1 MALVD
6 VLAPTD
12 FILNSP
18 IAQAD
23 GQVCVPVQM
32 CRFGNGALPRA
43 APMSFG
49 LMVIAFMDL
58 NQFLCNYELKRPEF
72 GA

>member
-23 GQVCVPVQM
+23 GQVSMQM
-32 CRFGNGALPRA
+32 CRLGNGALPRA
-43 APMSFG
+43 TPMSFG

-58 NQFLCNYELKRPEF
+58 IQFLRNCELKRPDF

>member
-18 IAQAD
+18 IAQAN
-23 GQVCVPVQM
+23 GQVSVPVQM
-32 CRFGNGALPRA
+32 YNGALPRA

-49 LMVIAFMDL
+49 LMIIAFMDL
-58 NQFLCNYELKRPEF
+58 TRFLRNYEL
-72 GA
+72 